1 MWTRSELK
9 SKAKVALHA
18 NYWLNVGVIF
28 LFVLISGV
36 ISGVGTKLGTVAA
49 GVTVIVSFFLTIP
62 LCVSQARF
70 VLNSIDGKG
79 DAGDIGFCF
88 SSSYLNIVI
97 VEFLTQLFI
106 FLWTLLLIVPGIIK
120 SYEYRMVTYILAENP
135 DINYKDALDQS
146 KAMMDGHKMDTFV
159 LDLSFIG
166 WALLSTITMGIVGI
180 FYVNPYV
187 ALTGGELYLTLKGLK
202 ASDNTASNETTDT
215 ASDDSNNGTTL

>member
-1 MWTRSELK
+1 
-9 SKAKVALHA
+9 
-18 NYWLNVGVIF
+18 
-28 LFVLISGV
+28 
-36 ISGVGTKLGTVAA
+36 
-49 GVTVIVSFFLTIP
+49 
-62 LCVSQARF
+62 
-70 VLNSIDGKG
+70 
-79 DAGDIGFCF
+79 
-88 SSSYLNIVI
+88 
-97 VEFLTQLFI
+97 
-106 FLWTLLLIVPGIIK
+106 
-120 SYEYRMVTYILAENP
+120 MVTYILAENP